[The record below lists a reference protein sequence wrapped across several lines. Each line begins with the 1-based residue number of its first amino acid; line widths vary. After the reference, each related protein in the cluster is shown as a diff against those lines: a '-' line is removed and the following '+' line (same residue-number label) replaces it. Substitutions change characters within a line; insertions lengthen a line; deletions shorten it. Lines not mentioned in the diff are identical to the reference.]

1 MPDTILLCQAA
12 AAGLIL
18 ARAAAAVALERLNQ
32 RHVLA
37 HRDTVPEAFR
47 NVMDAPTY
55 QQSVAYTLAKSR
67 FAQVETVYHTLF
79 LAAIVFSGLLPWAHD
94 KVTAAFGTPAW
105 VMAAFLFGVALAFS
119 LSDLPTD
126 GWAQFRLEQQYGFNT
141 TPAKLWWAD
150 RCKGLL
156 LSTLLGYP
164 LLLLVLKIAE
174 WLGSAW
180 WLAAWAAILAFQFL
194 VGLLAPAVIL
204 PLFNKFKPLPEGP
217 LKDRLVALAQ
227 RTGFR
232 ARSIQVM
239 DGSKRSRHSNA
250 FFTGF
255 GRFRKIVLFDTLLEQ
270 LDDPQLEAVL
280 AHEIGHNKKRHI
292 VKMLVA
298 SALGLL
304 VALAALAW
312 LAGQPWFPRAFGFAS
327 HDLSVTFLLFGLLG
341 GTVTYWLSP
350 VVNLWLRR
358 NEYEADAFA
367 ATAMSTGEPLIG
379 ALRKLS
385 ERNLANLT
393 PHPIYSAF
401 HYSHPTLLER
411 EQALRTPSRRP
422 PQPGNET

>member
-1 MPDTILLCQAA
+1 MKEKPVKSADIKAIRDRWAA
-12 AAGLIL
+12 AWPEAVKIWNPY
-18 ARAAAAVALERLNQ
+18 VALREPEWCMSQKMAEKEGLTGSFAMIRLTD
-32 RHVLA
+32 
-37 HRDTVPEAFR
+37 HRIVIDIATVQ
-47 NVMDAPTY
+47 NY
-55 QQSVAYTLAKSR
+55 
-67 FAQVETVYHTLF
+67 QVENF
-79 LAAIVFSGLLPWAHD
+79 
-94 KVTAAFGTPAW
+94 
-105 VMAAFLFGVALAFS
+105 AL
-119 LSDLPTD
+119 
-126 GWAQFRLEQQYGFNT
+126 Q
-141 TPAKLWWAD
+141 
-150 RCKGLL
+150 
-156 LSTLLGYP
+156 
-164 LLLLVLKIAE
+164 
-174 WLGSAW
+174 
-180 WLAAWAAILAFQFL
+180 
-194 VGLLAPAVIL
+194 
-204 PLFNKFKPLPEGP
+204 
-217 LKDRLVALAQ
+217 
-227 RTGFR
+227 
-232 ARSIQVM
+232 
-239 DGSKRSRHSNA
+239 
-250 FFTGF
+250 
-255 GRFRKIVLFDTLLEQ
+255 
-270 LDDPQLEAVL
+270 VL

-358 NEYEADAFA
+358 NEYEVDAFA